1 MNVEFSFQVSYII
14 LLTTATITFIESI
27 RTNIPM
33 LRHIFNLE
41 TCISIVA
48 GYFYSLFLDKL
59 KKFKEENKKIDWKE
73 MTQIRYLDWM
83 ITTPM
88 MLIVLCGT
96 LAYNSK
102 THISA
107 FPITLILLLN
117 YVMLGFGYLGEINA
131 IDKTTS
137 WSISFLAFFGIF
149 GTIYSY
155 FIHPKQRSMNSIL
168 YALYFIVWS
177 MYGMVYFLEE
187 ETKNIGL
194 NMLDVV
200 SKCLIGIGI
209 WVYFTKI
216 IVY

>member
-1 MNVEFSFQVSYII
+1 MSVDVSFQVSYII
-14 LLTTATITFIESI
+14 LLTTATITFIESL
-27 RTNIPM
+27 RTNTPM

-41 TCISIVA
+41 TCISLVA
-48 GYFYSLFLDKL
+48 GYFYGLFLDRL
-59 KKFKEENKKIDWKE
+59 EKFKKENKKIDWKE
-73 MTQIRYLDWM
+73 ISQLRYLDWM

-96 LAYNSK
+96 LAYNNK
-102 THISA
+102 THISF
-107 FPITLILLLN
+107 FPITLILFLN

-131 IDKTTS
+131 MDKMYA
-137 WSISFLAFFGIF
+137 WAISFLAFFGIF

-155 FIHPKQRSMNSIL
+155 FMQPKQRYVNYIL

-177 MYGMVYFLEE
+177 MYGLVYFFEE
-187 ETKNIGL
+187 GTKNICL
-194 NMLDVV
+194 NMLDVI
-200 SKCLIGIGI
+200 SKCLVGIGI